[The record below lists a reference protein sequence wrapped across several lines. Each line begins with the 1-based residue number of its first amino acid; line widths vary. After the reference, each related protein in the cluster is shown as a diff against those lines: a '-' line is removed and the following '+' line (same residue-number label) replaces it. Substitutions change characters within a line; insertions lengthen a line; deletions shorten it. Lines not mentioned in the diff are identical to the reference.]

1 MDKTKINVDLEVEI
15 EKLGLELINFKRSKE
30 KVIKTCEQMIEYYK
44 RLINGHNEEIA
55 LKEKDINLKVINL
68 SQDLEFHETKTL
80 KTLELP
86 SFTLR
91 LVKQSRDMRLKD
103 EYNEDE
109 IPDSFINVKKYVRW
123 QQFKTQLSIVGDNV
137 VLNETG
143 EVLSSI
149 EIVNK
154 PEKFEIKSKW

>member
-80 KTLELP
+80 KT
-86 SFTLR
+86 
-91 LVKQSRDMRLKD
+91 
-103 EYNEDE
+103 
-109 IPDSFINVKKYVRW
+109 
-123 QQFKTQLSIVGDNV
+123 
-137 VLNETG
+137 G